1 MQQILATRGATKV
14 AWYEK
19 RVQTRNV
26 TPQNLEMGKHG
37 ILYIYKETIKQENLK
52 KPRTIILIPKT

>member
-37 ILYIYKETIKQENLK
+37 IYIYKETIKQENLK
-52 KPRTIILIPKT
+52 KPRTIISMPKT